1 MKKRGCL
8 RFSIG
13 LLAAVLVFHGVA
25 LGRAPEDVHKEVLVK
40 FRAEVIVMRGQVD
53 HPSQGGFTLSS
64 S

>member
-40 FRAEVIVMRGQVD
+40 FRAEVIVMRGQVA